1 MIEIESGIPI
11 PATKRPGAGRRS
23 TYPFAVL
30 DVGQSFFVP
39 NQPGKTNRQL
49 IMAIGCAAQRIT
61 KKTGHRFTSRTLEG
75 GIRVWRFE

>member
-11 PATKRPGAGRRS
+11 PATKRPGGRRS
-23 TYPFAVL
+23 TYPFADL

-49 IMAIGCAAQRIT
+49 IMAISGAAQHIT
-61 KKTGHRFTSRTLEG
+61 RKTGHRFTSRTLEG
-75 GIRVWRFE
+75 GIRVWRFA

>member
-1 MIEIESGIPI
+1 MIEIENGIPI
-11 PATKRPGAGRRS
+11 SAKKPGAGRRG
-23 TYPFAVL
+23 TYPFADL

-49 IMAIGCAAQRIT
+49 IMAIGVAAQYIT
-61 KKTGHRFTSRTLEG
+61 KKTGHRFTSRTVEG